1 MIIMSIESVSL
12 KDVFI
17 HPQRLSQRGRRSKMR
32 IMAKEGLKIQAWM
45 EQLRRMREM
54 QYAYHKKFFHGLYFF
69 LVLVIGCLLWDSPV
83 SLALA
88 PLLVITAGTQS
99 CFYLHF
105 VDFARIHARFVEG
118 RLNKALGKGTLVGS
132 EIEDLYFYPI
142 DAPKI
147 GGFVPTA
154 PLRFFSFFTLHW
166 VILWLGLAAFALWR
180 LLPMMGPCGQS
191 YLALLALWGGLNLIY
206 LVWFF
211 YRSQSL
217 SVTDKHLRKA
227 LSSS

>member
-1 MIIMSIESVSL
+1 M
-12 KDVFI
+12 
-17 HPQRLSQRGRRSKMR
+17 PQTDQ
-32 IMAKEGLKIQAWM
+32 KIALWM
-45 EQLRRMREM
+45 DQLRRMREM
-54 QYAYHKKFFHGLYFF
+54 QYAYHKKFFHGLYLF

-83 SLALA
+83 SLALV

-105 VDFARIHARFVEG
+105 VDFARIHARFVEQ

-147 GGFVPTA
+147 GGFVPTT

-166 VILWLGLAAFALWR
+166 TLLWLGLAAFALWR
-180 LLPMMGPCGQS
+180 LLPMMGPCGCLYIKLIGS
-191 YLALLALWGGLNLIY
+191 WGLLHLGYLTFHFWFSREKKIVVGLM
-206 LVWFF
+206 
-211 YRSQSL
+211 S
-217 SVTDKHLRKA
+217 KG
-227 LSSS
+227 

>member
-1 MIIMSIESVSL
+1 
-12 KDVFI
+12 
-17 HPQRLSQRGRRSKMR
+17 
-32 IMAKEGLKIQAWM
+32 MAKAEQKISLWT

-83 SLALA
+83 SLALV

-105 VDFARIHARFVEG
+105 VDFARLHARHIETHF
-118 RLNKALGKGTLVGS
+118 NKALGKDTLVGS
-132 EIEDLYFYPI
+132 EVEDLYFYPI

-147 GGFVPTA
+147 GGFVPTV

-166 VILWLGLAAFALWR
+166 VMLWLGLAAFALWR
-180 LLPMMGPCGQS
+180 LLPMMGVCGKHYLILLGFWATLNFI
-191 YLALLALWGGLNLIY
+191 YLA
-206 LVWFF
+206 WFF
-211 YRSQSL
+211 G
-217 SVTDKHLRKA
+217 KA
-227 LSSS
+227 RDRHAMDSFLKISS

>member
-1 MIIMSIESVSL
+1 
-12 KDVFI
+12 
-17 HPQRLSQRGRRSKMR
+17 
-32 IMAKEGLKIQAWM
+32 MAQTDQKIALWID
-45 EQLRRMREM
+45 QLRRMREM
-54 QYAYHKKFFHGLYFF
+54 QYAYHKKFFHGLYLF

-83 SLALA
+83 SLALV

-105 VDFARIHARFVEG
+105 VDFARIHARFVELS
-118 RLNKALGKGTLVGS
+118 LNKALGKSTLVGS

-147 GGFVPTA
+147 GGFVPSA

-166 VILWLGLAAFALWR
+166 IALWLGLAAFALWR
-180 LLPMMGPCGQS
+180 LLPMMGPCGRH
-191 YLALLALWGGLNLIY
+191 YVAFLGLWGGLNLLY

-211 YRSQSL
+211 GSRNDAKQIQSRLERS
-217 SVTDKHLRKA
+217 TKA
-227 LSSS
+227 GYGD

>member
-1 MIIMSIESVSL
+1 
-12 KDVFI
+12 
-17 HPQRLSQRGRRSKMR
+17 
-32 IMAKEGLKIQAWM
+32 MAKEDLKIQAWL

-54 QYAYHKKFFHGLYFF
+54 QYAYHKKFFHGLYYF
-69 LVLVIGCLLWDSPV
+69 LVLVIACLLWDSPV
-83 SLALA
+83 SLALV

-105 VDFARIHARFVEG
+105 VDFARLHARFAEG
-118 RLNKALGKGTLVGS
+118 RLNKAWGKGTLVGS

-142 DAPKI
+142 DATKI
-147 GGFVPTA
+147 GGFVPST

-166 VILWLGLAAFALWR
+166 VALWLGLASFALWR
-180 LLPMMGPCGQS
+180 LLPMMGECGKH
-191 YLALLALWGGLNLIY
+191 YLILLGLWIGLNLIY
-206 LVWFF
+206 LIWFF

-217 SVTDKHLRKA
+217 SLTDKHLHQS

>member
-1 MIIMSIESVSL
+1 MPRE
-12 KDVFI
+12 D
-17 HPQRLSQRGRRSKMR
+17 
-32 IMAKEGLKIQAWM
+32 LKIHVWM

-83 SLALA
+83 SLALV

-105 VDFARIHARFVEG
+105 VDFARLHARFVEG

-147 GGFVPTA
+147 GGFVPSA

-166 VILWLGLAAFALWR
+166 VLLWLGLAGFALWR
-180 LLPMMGPCGQS
+180 LLPAMGPCGRN
-191 YLALLALWGGLNLIY
+191 YLLILAGWAALNFAY
-206 LVWFF
+206 LGWFF
-211 YRSQSL
+211 GYRQSHRL
-217 SVTDKHLRKA
+217 MGSALHADSRKG
-227 LSSS
+227 

>member
-1 MIIMSIESVSL
+1 M
-12 KDVFI
+12 
-17 HPQRLSQRGRRSKMR
+17 PQTDQ
-32 IMAKEGLKIQAWM
+32 KIALWM
-45 EQLRRMREM
+45 DQLRRMREM
-54 QYAYHKKFFHGLYFF
+54 QYAYHKKFFHGLYLF
-69 LVLVIGCLLWDSPV
+69 LVLVISCLIWDSPV
-83 SLALA
+83 SLALV

-142 DAPKI
+142 DFPKI

-166 VILWLGLAAFALWR
+166 VVLWVGLATFALWR
-180 LLPMMGPCGQS
+180 LLPMMGPCGRS
-191 YLALLALWGGLNLIY
+191 YLALVAFWGGLNLAY
-206 LVWFF
+206 LSWFF
-211 YRSQSL
+211 SRREGLFSIE
-217 SVTDKHLRKA
+217 KFLRK
-227 LSSS
+227 

>member
-1 MIIMSIESVSL
+1 
-12 KDVFI
+12 
-17 HPQRLSQRGRRSKMR
+17 
-32 IMAKEGLKIQAWM
+32 MAKEDLKIQAWM

-54 QYAYHKKFFHGLYFF
+54 QYAYHKKFFHGLYLF

-83 SLALA
+83 SLALV

-105 VDFARIHARFVEG
+105 VDFARLHARHLES
-118 RLNKALGKGTLVGS
+118 RLNKALRKGTLVGS

-147 GGFVPTA
+147 GGFVPST

-166 VILWLGLAAFALWR
+166 VALWLGLAGFALWR
-180 LLPMMGPCGQS
+180 LLPAMGPCGNH
-191 YLALLALWGGLNLIY
+191 YLVVLGAWGLANFIY
-206 LVWFF
+206 LVVYFGRARD
-211 YRSQSL
+211 RSQLVGFFKRVDS
-217 SVTDKHLRKA
+217 RG
-227 LSSS
+227 

>member
-1 MIIMSIESVSL
+1 M
-12 KDVFI
+12 
-17 HPQRLSQRGRRSKMR
+17 PQTDQ
-32 IMAKEGLKIQAWM
+32 KIALWM
-45 EQLRRMREM
+45 DQLRRMREM
-54 QYAYHKKFFHGLYFF
+54 QYVYHKKFFHSLYLF

-83 SLALA
+83 SLAVV

-105 VDFARIHARFVEG
+105 VDFARIHARFVES

-147 GGFVPTA
+147 GGFVPSVS
-154 PLRFFSFFTLHW
+154 LRFFSFFTLHW
-166 VILWLGLAAFALWR
+166 VALWLGLATFALWR
-180 LLPMMGPCGQS
+180 LLPMMDSCGRH
-191 YLALLALWGGLNLIY
+191 YLSLLGLWGGLNLIY

-211 YRSQSL
+211 Y
-217 SVTDKHLRKA
+217 KA
-227 LSSS
+227 QDRHAVASFLKKSS